1 MVEDEKRRSVLKAR
15 FKESKLLSMSTL
27 QLASSLQ
34 LIYLVLVGL
43 SGVLIQNKKEEHEK
57 KETFYQQIS
66 KQAKDSND
74 QAVLKKL
81 KDKANNWVHLK
92 LSAKAFI
99 QKNPEIVV

>member
-43 SGVLIQNKKEEHEK
+43 SGVLIQNKKE
-57 KETFYQQIS
+57 
-66 KQAKDSND
+66 
-74 QAVLKKL
+74 
-81 KDKANNWVHLK
+81 
-92 LSAKAFI
+92 
-99 QKNPEIVV
+99 